1 MQHLLDKIALVTGA
15 SKGIGRAIAIAFA
28 KEGANV
34 VVNYFKSEDDA
45 NDVVKEINALGRA
58 AVPVRADVSKIDEVK
73 AMVKRTI
80 DQFGRIDMLV
90 NNAGVST
97 MGPLVDLTERDW
109 DYNMDVNAK
118 GVFLCCQAVARHMIG
133 QRYGKIINISS
144 AAGKTGA
151 RFLSHYCASKFAV
164 IGLTQSLA
172 LELAPYGINVNAVCP
187 GYVETDMQSRE
198 LVWEAKL
205 RGISSEEVK
214 RGYLGSVPL
223 GRLGKSEDVA
233 KVVVFLASA
242 QSDYMTGQAINVTGG
257 IETH

>member
-1 MQHLLDKIALVTGA
+1 MQHLLDKIAIVTGA

-223 GRLGKSEDVA
+223 GRLGKPEDVA
-233 KVVVFLASA
+233 KIVVFLASA

>member
-45 NDVVKEINALGRA
+45 NDVVKEINAMGRT

-80 DQFGRIDMLV
+80 DQFGRIDILV

-97 MGPLVDLTERDW
+97 MGLLVDLTEQEW

-118 GVFLCCQAVARHMIG
+118 GVFLCCQAVARHMMDR
-133 QRYGKIINISS
+133 RYGKIINISS

-172 LELAPYGINVNAVCP
+172 LELASYGINVNAVCP

-214 RGYLGSVPL
+214 RDYLGSVPM
-223 GRLGKSEDVA
+223 GRLGKPEDVA

>member
-1 MQHLLDKIALVTGA
+1 MQRLLDKIALVTGA
-15 SKGIGRAIAIAFA
+15 SKGIGRAIAVAFA
-28 KEGANV
+28 KEGANI

-58 AVPVRADVSKIDEVK
+58 AIPVRADVSKIDEVK
-73 AMVKRTI
+73 AMVRRAI
-80 DQFGRIDMLV
+80 DEFGGIDILV

-97 MGPLVDLTERDW
+97 MGLLVDLTEQDW

-118 GVFLCCQAVARHMIG
+118 GVFLCCQAVAPHMIS
-133 QRYGKIINISS
+133 QRHGKIINISS
-144 AAGKTGA
+144 MAGKTGA
-151 RFLSHYCASKFAV
+151 RFFSHYCASKFAV

-187 GYVETDMQSRE
+187 GYVETDMQRRE

-205 RGISSEEVK
+205 RGISPEEVK
-214 RGYLGSVPL
+214 KGYVESVPL
-223 GRLGKSEDVA
+223 GRLEKPEDVA
-233 KVVVFLASA
+233 NVVLFLASA
-242 QSDYMTGQAINVTGG
+242 DSDYMTGQAVNVTGG

>member
-45 NDVVKEINALGRA
+45 NDVVKEINAMGRT

-80 DQFGRIDMLV
+80 DQFGRIDILV

-97 MGPLVDLTERDW
+97 MGLLVDLTEQEW

-118 GVFLCCQAVARHMIG
+118 GVFLCCQAVARHMMDR
-133 QRYGKIINISS
+133 RYGKIINISS

-172 LELAPYGINVNAVCP
+172 LELASYGINVNAVCP

>member
-45 NDVVKEINALGRA
+45 NDVVKEINAMGRT

-80 DQFGRIDMLV
+80 DQFGRIDILV

-97 MGPLVDLTERDW
+97 MGLLVDLTEQEW

-118 GVFLCCQAVARHMIG
+118 GVFLCCQAVARHMMDR
-133 QRYGKIINISS
+133 RYGRIINISS

-172 LELAPYGINVNAVCP
+172 LELASYGINVNAVCP

>member
-28 KEGANV
+28 KEGANL
-34 VVNYFKSEDDA
+34 VVNYFKSEDEA

-73 AMVKRTI
+73 AMVKRTM
-80 DQFGRIDMLV
+80 DEFGRIDMLV

-97 MGPLVDLTERDW
+97 MGSLIDLTEQDW

-223 GRLGKSEDVA
+223 GRLGKPVDVA
-233 KVVVFLASA
+233 KIVVFLASA

>member
-1 MQHLLDKIALVTGA
+1 MQRLLDKIALVTGA
-15 SKGIGRAIAIAFA
+15 SKGIGRAIAVAFA
-28 KEGANV
+28 KEGANI

-58 AVPVRADVSKIDEVK
+58 AIPVRADASKIDEVK
-73 AMVKRTI
+73 AMVRRAI
-80 DQFGRIDMLV
+80 DEFGRIDILV

-97 MGPLVDLTERDW
+97 MGLLVDLTEQDW

-118 GVFLCCQAVARHMIG
+118 GVFLCCQAVAPHMIS
-133 QRYGKIINISS
+133 QRHGKIINISS
-144 AAGKTGA
+144 MAGKTGA
-151 RFLSHYCASKFAV
+151 RFFSHYCASKFAV

-187 GYVETDMQSRE
+187 GYVETDMQRRE

-205 RGISSEEVK
+205 RGISPEEVK
-214 RGYLGSVPL
+214 KGYVESVPL
-223 GRLGKSEDVA
+223 GRLEKPEDVA
-233 KVVVFLASA
+233 NVVLFLASA
-242 QSDYMTGQAINVTGG
+242 DSDYMTGQAVNVTGG

>member
-34 VVNYFKSEDDA
+34 IVNYFKSEDDA
-45 NDVVKEINALGRA
+45 NDVVKEIDALGRA
-58 AVPVRADVSKIDEVK
+58 AIPVKADVSKIHEVE
-73 AMVKRTI
+73 AMVRRTI
-80 DQFGRIDMLV
+80 DQFGRIDILV

-97 MGPLVDLTERDW
+97 MGLLVDLTDQEW

-118 GVFLCCQAVARHMIG
+118 GVFLCCRAVARHMIG

-205 RGISSEEVK
+205 RGISPEEVK
-214 RGYLGSVPL
+214 RGYLGCVPL
-223 GRLGKSEDVA
+223 GRLGKPEDVA
-233 KVVVFLASA
+233 KIVVFLASA

-257 IETH
+257 METH

>member
-45 NDVVKEINALGRA
+45 NDVVKEINAMERTAL
-58 AVPVRADVSKIDEVK
+58 PVRADVSKIDEVK

-80 DQFGRIDMLV
+80 DQFGRIDILV

-97 MGPLVDLTERDW
+97 MGLLVDLTEQEW

-118 GVFLCCQAVARHMIG
+118 GVFLCCQAVARHMMDR
-133 QRYGKIINISS
+133 RYGKIINISS

-172 LELAPYGINVNAVCP
+172 LELASYGINVNAVCP

>member
-1 MQHLLDKIALVTGA
+1 MQHLLDKIAIVTGA

-172 LELAPYGINVNAVCP
+172 LELAPYRINVNAVCP

-223 GRLGKSEDVA
+223 GRLGKPEDVA
-233 KVVVFLASA
+233 KIVVFLASA